1 MGADLPELATWLPQ
15 RTWLT
20 DAGVKQESKITD
32 IDAYIASASPE
43 VRNTLEQI
51 RQVVRVA
58 VPAATE
64 TISYRMPA
72 FKIDRVF
79 FYFAA
84 FKEHIG
90 VYPPIRK
97 DASLL
102 QALKPYSNEKG
113 NLRFNLDAPLP
124 MALLVR
130 IAKALA
136 AQSER

>member
-1 MGADLPELATWLPQ
+1 VGADLPELATWLPQ

-72 FKIDRVF
+72 FKLDRVF

-84 FKEHIG
+84 FKQHIG
-90 VYPPIRK
+90 VYPPVRGDRELQK
-97 DASLL
+97 ELL
-102 QALKPYSNEKG
+102 PYRDDKG
-113 NLRFNLDAPLP
+113 NLRFPLRESIP
-124 MALLVR
+124 
-130 IAKALA
+130 
-136 AQSER
+136 